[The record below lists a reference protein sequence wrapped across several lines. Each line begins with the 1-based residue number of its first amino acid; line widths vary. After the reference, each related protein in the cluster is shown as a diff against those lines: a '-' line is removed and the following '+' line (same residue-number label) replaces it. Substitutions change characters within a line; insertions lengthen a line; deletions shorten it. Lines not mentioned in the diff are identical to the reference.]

1 MLTTSLGFKFSQ
13 KHFGELDSSL
23 QLPLKRCFQL
33 LEASSKGL
41 AAKCSFMQVRQYPQK
56 GGLTKC
62 IITVSLCYLNMFT
75 ALDLVLFFIF
85 IILLCILPS
94 EVGQGLVNTSESM
107 GYFKTPN
114 PSLQKQLQQLSDNRL
129 DCLQHVCF
137 RSRQTRKPRV
147 SCVLYIGW
155 GLETQCFYF
164 CVAKHVSYLLPK
176 GVLNQ
181 TTIYLKYYCNCRHF

>member
-23 QLPLKRCFQL
+23 QLPLKRRFQL

-56 GGLTKC
+56 GRLTKC

-94 EVGQGLVNTSESM
+94 EVGQGLVNISESM

-114 PSLQKQLQQLSDNRL
+114 PSL
-129 DCLQHVCF
+129 
-137 RSRQTRKPRV
+137 
-147 SCVLYIGW
+147 
-155 GLETQCFYF
+155 
-164 CVAKHVSYLLPK
+164 
-176 GVLNQ
+176 
-181 TTIYLKYYCNCRHF
+181 